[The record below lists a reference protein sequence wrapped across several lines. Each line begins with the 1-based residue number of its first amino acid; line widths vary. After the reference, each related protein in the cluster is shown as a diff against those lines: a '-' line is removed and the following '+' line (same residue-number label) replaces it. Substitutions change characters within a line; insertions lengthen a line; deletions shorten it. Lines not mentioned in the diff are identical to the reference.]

1 MERQNHTALPF
12 FSSCAVPHR
21 FWGVILLGEAQRRCW
36 EARKLENLQSR
47 QSAQICVS
55 SVPTGFHGTRLP
67 YIPMEKA
74 THWEGIELFAKGPCD
89 SCKSLFYQ
97 AFWDLFT
104 RSLHTSG
111 MALSLKT
118 LAVWRGLLTP
128 PELLFSLGVSSLHS
142 RKSVQQHRT
151 SADLCAQAGCWS
163 QTRKTSA
170 EHTWVLALYQK
181 LIPPLKCTMT
191 KCIAF
196 QKGRLHSVVP
206 GHMEIIKPAWKAVRV
221 PKTVYLL

>member
-1 MERQNHTALPF
+1 MCCSSQILRANSIRRGSEKMLGSQEIGKPSESTLSANLCQVHAYRISWHQTPIYSHGKGHSLGGNWAL
-12 FSSCAVPHR
+12 C
-21 FWGVILLGEAQRRCW
+21 
-36 EARKLENLQSR
+36 
-47 QSAQICVS
+47 
-55 SVPTGFHGTRLP
+55 
-67 YIPMEKA
+67 
-74 THWEGIELFAKGPCD
+74 KG
-89 SCKSLFYQ
+89 SMWQLCKSLFYQ

-128 PELLFSLGVSSLHS
+128 PELLFSLRVRSLHS
-142 RKSVQQHRT
+142 CKSVQQHRT